1 MKGELKITC
10 EDCSDNIGFLIQRMG
25 RKEEVVHYNDL
36 SREEQLRVL
45 NILLNGYDLFKRYL
59 KEE

>member
-1 MKGELKITC
+1 MKRELKITC
-10 EDCSDNIGFLIQRMG
+10 EEDGDNYGYLIQRKG
-25 RKEEVVHYNDL
+25 RKEEVVHYNEL

-45 NILLNGYDLFKRYL
+45 NMLFNGYDLFKRYL